1 MSYGSLLI
9 IIAAFLWAVDGLLRR
24 SLYSL
29 PSSTLI
35 FFEHIVGLLL
45 IAPFAYKSFRKAVFY
60 KKDKIAFFTVSLL
73 SWVIGTLFFTMALAA
88 VGYIPMSVAIL
99 IQKLQPIFAI
109 WVAIVVRH
117 EKIPKWSYLYIV
129 IALISGYFVTFP
141 HGVSMTP
148 EGQKEV
154 TAALY
159 ALIAAAAWGS
169 STNISKYLLSRYQPE
184 LVTFVRF
191 GLTSIIIALWLILI
205 PSWREGFTLPGLTQ
219 WGYLLAIAL
228 STGLVAMYIYYRG
241 LRSTPVHVSAI
252 LELTWPIIAVW
263 VDYYMY
269 DTIFAPMQYLA
280 IIVLMGSM
288 YMVSAL
294 SKKSSPLPTD

>member
-1 MSYGSLLI
+1 MPTWSLLI

-29 PSSTLI
+29 PSPTLI
-35 FFEHIVGLLL
+35 FFEHIVWLLL
-45 IAPFAYKSFRKAVFY
+45 IAPFAYSSFRKAVFH
-60 KKDKIAFFTVSLL
+60 KKDTIAFFTISLL

-109 WVAIVVRH
+109 WVAILVRH
-117 EKIPKWSYLYIV
+117 EKIPKWSYFYIV
-129 IALISGYFVTFP
+129 VALIAGYFVTFP
-141 HGVSMTP
+141 HWVSLTP
-148 EGQKEV
+148 EWQKEI

-184 LVTFVRF
+184 VTTFVRF
-191 GLTSIIIALWLILI
+191 VLTSLIIALGLFII
-205 PSWREGFTLPGLTQ
+205 PSWREGFTLPNSTQ
-219 WGYLLAIAL
+219 WWYLFAIAL
-228 STGLVAMYIYYRG
+228 STWLVAMYIYYRG

-263 VDYYMY
+263 VDYFMY
-269 DTIFAPMQYLA
+269 GTIFTFEQYIA
-280 IIVLMGSM
+280 IAVLMASM
-288 YMVSAL
+288 YMVSSL